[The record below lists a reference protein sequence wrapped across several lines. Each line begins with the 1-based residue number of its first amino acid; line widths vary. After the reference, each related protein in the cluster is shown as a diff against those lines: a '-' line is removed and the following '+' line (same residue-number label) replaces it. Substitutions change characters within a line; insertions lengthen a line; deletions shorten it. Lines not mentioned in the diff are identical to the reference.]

1 MKAILVIDELPKSC
15 YECPLSHSEAG
26 FFGDICDSVCT
37 VLDRTNIVF
46 MDGTGRPSWCPLR
59 PLPSKRRKPFTKT
72 FGTPYNIGKAEGW
85 NRCLD
90 EILGETNG

>member
-1 MKAILVIDELPKSC
+1 MKAIFIFDVDKNEYGEAVAMITKEDYTTFFARGVI
-15 YECPLSHSEAG
+15 
-26 FFGDICDSVCT
+26 
-37 VLDRTNIVF
+37 
-46 MDGTGRPSWCPLR
+46 R

-72 FGTPYNIGKAEGW
+72 FGTPYNIGKAEGY

>member
-1 MKAILVIDELPKSC
+1 MKAILVIDNPNDC
-15 YECPLSHSEAG
+15 YDCPCYYEDKDMCEA
-26 FFGDICDSVCT
+26 FDKKAKADS
-37 VLDRTNIVF
+37 
-46 MDGTGRPSWCPLR
+46 GRPSWCPLR